1 MPSFPRPFTVRSST
15 LLGMTCAAALAIGA
29 CSSTD
34 TAGTESAPATPV
46 DGPITIV
53 ASTNVWGSVARAVA
67 GDLATVKSLISDP
80 SADPHSYEASPA
92 DAAAVAESSLV
103 VYNGGGYDQFVEDIL
118 GSEGKNVPSVEAFGL
133 LDSSHDHAHDHDH
146 DHGSTSETA
155 AEASTG
161 GEHSHSHGE
170 VNEHV
175 WYNAEVAAHTAEEIA
190 DKLGRLDPDNAAQY
204 TANADTFHDQVH
216 DITDVTSKIAA
227 DFPGA
232 PVAQT
237 EPIAQY
243 LLDESG
249 LDNRTPE
256 DFQDSIEEG
265 NDPSPA
271 SIAATRDLFT
281 SKAVRALVYNIQ
293 TEDAVTRDIRAASEA
308 AGIPVVEVTETLPAG
323 MTYIEW
329 QTKAAKDLQA
339 ALTAAP

>member
-1 MPSFPRPFTVRSST
+1 MSPISRPSGTKLTALVG
-15 LLGMTCAAALAIGA
+15 LTCAAALTLSA
-29 CSSTD
+29 CSSTE
-34 TAGTESAPATPV
+34 TASTESAPATPV

-53 ASTNVWGSVARAVA
+53 ASTNVWGSVAEAVA
-67 GDLATVKSLISDP
+67 GNLATVTSIISDP

-92 DAAAVAESSLV
+92 DAASVAEASLV
-103 VYNGGGYDQFVEDIL
+103 VYNGGGYDQFIEDIL
-118 GSEGKNVPSVEAFGL
+118 DSEGKNVPSVDAFSL
-133 LDSSHDHAHDHDH
+133 LDESH
-146 DHGSTSETA
+146 DHGSESSSDTEAHTTSEDGHA
-155 AEASTG
+155 
-161 GEHSHSHGE
+161 HGE

-190 DKLGRLDPDNAAQY
+190 DKLGQLDPSNAAQY
-204 TANADTFHDQVH
+204 TANAETFHEQVH
-216 DITDVTSKIAA
+216 AITDVTDQIAD

-237 EPIAQY
+237 EPIAHY
-243 LLDESG
+243 LLEESD
-249 LDNRTPE
+249 LDDRTPE
-256 DFQDSIEEG
+256 DFKDSIEEG

-281 SKAVRALVYNIQ
+281 SKSVRALVYNIQ
-293 TEDAVTRDIRAASEA
+293 TEDAVTQDIRSTSEA

-339 ALTAAP
+339 ALTTGS